1 MEEVRYKGIKQF
13 TPQQHVQC
21 ENQLISFC
29 SSLVAKVYHLRTS
42 LLRTFL
48 SSGEVAPA
56 TSYINIYYI
65 IIIIIFYYVSRNIY

>member
-56 TSYINIYYI
+56 TSYINMQHILYYYYYYI
-65 IIIIIFYYVSRNIY
+65 LLS